1 MKLVAFEGF
10 LVPGL
15 SFEDC
20 CIWVLSW
27 SDTPTPYKN
36 MREVWVLRYDG
47 RKTCYIDPGEA
58 GMIFRKYHDFAEVVP
73 ANIAISSTDRGINID
88 VVAQGNRTV
97 LLGLRFKTSL
107 KYCIINLLMRCSNP
121 ERLGTKGKT
130 ETGMRFHNVPKRL
143 VPVSIEKAEMN
154 GKRLK
159 HIGKPK
165 TNLALGDGKPSD
177 VPLIIHCRHLMQEY
191 TL

>member
-1 MKLVAFEGF
+1 MKMIPFEGF

-58 GMIFRKYHDFAEVVP
+58 DTIVRKYHDFEEVVP
-73 ANIAISSTDRGINID
+73 ANIAISSTGGGITVD
-88 VVAQGNRTV
+88 VVVQGKRMV
-97 LLGLRFKTSL
+97 VLGLKFKKLL
-107 KYCIINLLMRCSNP
+107 KYWIINLLMRCSNP

-130 ETGMRFHNVPKRL
+130 ETGMCFHNVPKRL
-143 VPVSIEKAEMN
+143 VPVSVEKAEMD
-154 GKRLK
+154 GTRLK
-159 HIGKPK
+159 NIGKPK

-177 VPLIIHCRHLMQEY
+177 VPLIIHCKHLVQER
-191 TL
+191 

>member
-1 MKLVAFEGF
+1 MKMIAFEGF

-36 MREVWVLRYDG
+36 MREVWVLRDDG

-58 GMIFRKYHDFAEVVP
+58 AAIFRKYHDFDEVVP
-73 ANIAISSTDRGINID
+73 ANIAISPTDRGIHVD
-88 VVAQGNRTV
+88 VVVQGKRMV
-97 LLGLRFKTSL
+97 VLGLKCKTSL
-107 KYCIINLLMRCSNP
+107 KYRILNLLMRCSNP

-130 ETGMRFHNVPKRL
+130 ETGMWFHTVPKRL
-143 VPVSIEKAEMN
+143 VPVSVEKAEID
-154 GKRLK
+154 GTRLTG
-159 HIGKPK
+159 IGKPK

-177 VPLIIHCRHLMQEY
+177 VPLIIHCRHLVQEY